1 MFGPKIA
8 VIGPDGV
15 SSASVPALIEE
26 VAMSRKRNFI
36 FSAAILGS
44 ILLWPLFGLASGD
57 RGVHPSALGQTPLIQ
72 DPPAGGAFVWYLGHC
87 GYAVRTRNHFLIFD
101 YQEERDG
108 PQPKTRPARPS
119 LAEGWIVPDE
129 IKDLKVRV
137 FVSHSHSDHFS
148 SIVYSWK
155 KEIPD
160 IAYYF
165 GWKAADDPSYH
176 YLAGPRSGLVSDGLE
191 IETINSH
198 HSGVPESAF
207 LVKVDGLIIYH
218 NGDCQPDDAASENDF
233 LRTKTDRIDLAFVFP
248 VSGEGEKYGIQ
259 NRDFF
264 GKFKVGAAFPMHVT
278 AGSPMYLEFQ
288 KAFQSLFPGLAV
300 HVPMKMGETFVFE
313 NGRVHTR

>member
-15 SSASVPALIEE
+15 SCASAPALCEE
-26 VAMSRKRNFI
+26 VVMSRKRIFI
-36 FSAAILGS
+36 FSAAILSS
-44 ILLWPLFGLASGD
+44 IMLWPQLGPGSDD
-57 RGVHPSALGQTPLIQ
+57 RGVRPSALGQTPVIQ
-72 DPPAGGAFVWYLGHC
+72 APPAGGAFIWYLGHC

-108 PQPKTRPARPS
+108 PRPKTRPALPS

-148 SIVYSWK
+148 PIVYSWK

-165 GWKAADDPSYH
+165 GWQAGADPSVH
-176 YLAGPRSGLVSDGLE
+176 YFVLPRTELISDGLE
-191 IETINSH
+191 ISTINSH
-198 HSGVPESAF
+198 HSGVFESAF

-218 NGDCQPDDAASENDF
+218 NGDCQPADAAKENDF

-248 VSGEGEKYGIQ
+248 VSSEGEKYGIQ

-264 GKFKVGAAFPMHVT
+264 GKFKVAAAFPMHVT
-278 AGSPMYLEFQ
+278 AGSPTYLEFQ
-288 KAFQSLFPGLAV
+288 NAFQALFPGLAV